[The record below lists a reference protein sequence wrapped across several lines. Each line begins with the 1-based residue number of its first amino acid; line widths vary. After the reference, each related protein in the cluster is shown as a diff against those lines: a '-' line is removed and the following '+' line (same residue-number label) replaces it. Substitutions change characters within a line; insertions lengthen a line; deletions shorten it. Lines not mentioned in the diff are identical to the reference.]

1 MIANI
6 GPEQGSTSVAAC
18 GRAAVKVAETMR
30 VLPLILIVAASAQ
43 SALAQAP
50 AQQTLAIASIEA
62 RNGASAGQASEVNDA
77 VTAALVGDG
86 RLRVVERQ
94 QIAKVMKEQALS
106 MSGAVSDDSQV
117 KVAQLVGARFI
128 ATGSVQ
134 PSGRSLSLSLQAMD
148 SSSAQVVFADS
159 VTLGT
164 TSQLQAGAKQLALK
178 MADKIAGGTAAAGST
193 EIVGDFDNAQVKDSA
208 RSLARSLA
216 MRFPKL
222 SGQVVESIPDGSLTC
237 SFSGAQ
243 PFPGQF
249 FEIDGKDEVTGQ
261 MSRKGFFLLKS
272 TAAGGCSGKA
282 KNDPGA
288 AITRGDQL
296 IGMPLKIN
304 VESLEPG
311 PGAQPELAKLLAD
324 EIRAALDTVPNFRVA
339 SDPQLTAIGRVSG
352 PRGRRNVELQLV
364 DKGGNIVQK
373 VDLPAA
379 F

>member
-6 GPEQGSTSVAAC
+6 RPEQGSTFVAAC
-18 GRAAVKVAETMR
+18 GRNAVKVAETMR
-30 VLPLILIVAASAQ
+30 VLPMILAAAALAQ
-43 SALAQAP
+43 PALAQAP

-62 RNGASAGQASEVNDA
+62 RNGASPAQASEMNDSL
-77 VTAALVGDG
+77 TAALVADG
-86 RLRVVERQ
+86 RLRIVERQ
-94 QIAKVMKEQALS
+94 QIARVMKEQALS

-117 KVAQLVGARFI
+117 KVAQLLGARFI

-134 PSGRSLSLSLQAMD
+134 PSGRSWSLTLHAMD
-148 SSSAQVVFADS
+148 SSTAQVVFADT

-164 TSQLQAGAKQLALK
+164 ASQLNAGAKQLALK
-178 MADKIAGGTAAAGST
+178 MADKIAGGAGAGGPV

-208 RSLARSLA
+208 RGVARSLA

-222 SGQVVESIPDGSLTC
+222 SGEVVEYLPDGSLTC
-237 SFSGAQ
+237 GFQGAQ
-243 PFPGQF
+243 PFAGQF
-249 FEIDGKDEVTGQ
+249 FEIYGKDEVTGQ
-261 MSRKGFFLLKS
+261 TSRKGFFLLKS
-272 TAAGGCSGKA
+272 SAAGGCSGKA
-282 KNDPGA
+282 KNDRGA
-288 AITRGDQL
+288 AITIGDQL
-296 IGMPLKIN
+296 ISVPLKVN

-311 PGAQPELAKLLAD
+311 PGAQPELAKFLAD

-373 VDLPAA
+373 LDVAGS